1 MAYDGTMTDT
11 ANTTATAEIELP
23 GFATESNGTI
33 RVFSDPILALQTF
46 VIAPIADREGIKGE
60 QVEEDYD
67 LDLIFSATVSY
78 DSINGREGFR
88 VREDMTEDRFFAIVE
103 DSPADFEE
111 DGDGPISSLLFG

>member
-1 MAYDGTMTDT
+1 MTT
-11 ANTTATAEIELP
+11 ANETIATAETELP
-23 GFATESNGTI
+23 GFATDSNGTI

-67 LDLIFSATVSY
+67 LDLIFSAIVNY

-88 VREDMTEDRFFAIVE
+88 VREDMTEERFFAIVA
-103 DSPADFEE
+103 DAPADFEE
-111 DGDGPISSLLFG
+111 DGEGPISSLLFG